1 MVTADH
7 QRPAPIPA
15 AGVPPNWGLRRRSNS
30 QTSPILPPQIGSFS
44 PLARVVAGFLAF
56 YFFHNVAM
64 HPKSDALH

>member
-1 MVTADH
+1 MNLFE
-7 QRPAPIPA
+7 QEPSK
-15 AGVPPNWGLRRRSNS
+15 LRLAKKRRKATWNDDYR
-30 QTSPILPPQIGSFS
+30 PILPPQIGSFS